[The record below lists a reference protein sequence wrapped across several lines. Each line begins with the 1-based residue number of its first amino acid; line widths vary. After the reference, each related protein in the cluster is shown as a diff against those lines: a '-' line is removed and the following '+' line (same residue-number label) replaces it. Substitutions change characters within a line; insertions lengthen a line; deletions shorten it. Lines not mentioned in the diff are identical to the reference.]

1 MLQIRRTFSRS
12 ILSVSVTIQF
22 DNTKMSERVCKRQK
36 MGCSCVPSA
45 GEVMEFLTQC
55 GDACPVLGDHQIAT
69 VKAAFNIVVSGGVC
83 SCGWLTTEELQTL
96 MALLQAVISVPAT
109 AMAAEVDVV
118 GTAEFLQKCAGGASA
133 TAGGASAAAG
143 GASAAAGGASAAAGG
158 ASAAAGGASAA
169 AAPCQRF
176 GKYIS
181 CPYFSKDNWTISG
194 PRFEEAA
201 IKAKEPIGPA
211 FLADDSDSDSD
222 DSDSDDCV
230 DIAALVSEAC
240 EVVSR
245 GKCGCCKESEAQF
258 ETMKD
263 LVEAAAASIA
273 LDKDIVAEA
282 KAALECAAEEDAARM

>member
-22 DNTKMSERVCKRQK
+22 DNTKMSERVCKRQR

-83 SCGWLTTEELQTL
+83 SCGRLTTEELQTL
-96 MALLQAVISVPAT
+96 TALLQAVISVPAT
-109 AMAAEVDVV
+109 ATAMAADVDVV
-118 GTAEFLQKCAGGASA
+118 GIAEFLQKC
-133 TAGGASAAAG
+133 
-143 GASAAAGGASAAAGG
+143 
-158 ASAAAGGASAA
+158 AGGASAA

-176 GKYIS
+176 GKYIP

-211 FLADDSDSDSD
+211 ILADDSDSDSD
-222 DSDSDDCV
+222 DSDSDDSDSDSDDCV

-258 ETMKD
+258 ETMKA

>member
-22 DNTKMSERVCKRQK
+22 DNTKMSERVCKRQR

-83 SCGWLTTEELQTL
+83 SCGRLTTEELQTL
-96 MALLQAVISVPAT
+96 TALLQAVISVPAT
-109 AMAAEVDVV
+109 AMAADVDVV
-118 GTAEFLQKCAGGASA
+118 GTAEFLRKCAGGASA
-133 TAGGASAAAG
+133 AAAT
-143 GASAAAGGASAAAGG
+143 
-158 ASAAAGGASAA
+158 GGASAA

-176 GKYIS
+176 GKYIP

-211 FLADDSDSDSD
+211 ILADDSDSDSD
-222 DSDSDDCV
+222 DSDSDSDDCV
-230 DIAALVSEAC
+230 DIEALVSEAC

-258 ETMKD
+258 ETMKA

-273 LDKDIVAEA
+273 LDKDIVSEA